1 VGSGFLFKSQEIK
14 YSAERSKLDKAPTS
28 EANGGVVT
36 PMICSSWPCNG
47 FSSNKN
53 RGARQCQKRKLPPTN
68 TFRNDSSFVCP
79 GVSKKPVGSNVVI
92 AEKSRVLKRLS
103 KKDSALQRHV
113 KWLKK
118 LQDDKRQLD
127 EQKSAEE
134 ERRLERKRLFIE
146 REAKKR
152 LEASAE
158 RIG

>member
-1 VGSGFLFKSQEIK
+1 
-14 YSAERSKLDKAPTS
+14 
-28 EANGGVVT
+28 
-36 PMICSSWPCNG
+36 M
-47 FSSNKN
+47 
-53 RGARQCQKRKLPPTN
+53 
-68 TFRNDSSFVCP
+68 
-79 GVSKKPVGSNVVI
+79 
-92 AEKSRVLKRLS
+92 LKRLS